1 VFKNPG
7 NKPAVMGVI
16 KKIQYDCR
24 HATYLIEKRQHTLLT
39 IRERMQLV
47 IHLSGCSVCRLFQR
61 QSRWI
66 NRMLRMLFH
75 STLGQE
81 SILSEDFKRQLQQKI
96 DERLK

>member
-1 VFKNPG
+1 
-7 NKPAVMGVI
+7 MGVI

-24 HATYLIEKRQHTLLT
+24 HATLLIEKRQHTSLT
-39 IRERMQLV
+39 IKERVQLA

-66 NRMLRMLFH
+66 NRMLRSLFH
-75 STLGQE
+75 SAQDRE
-81 SILSEDFKRQLQQKI
+81 SRLSDEFKQHLQQRI

>member
-1 VFKNPG
+1 
-7 NKPAVMGVI
+7 MGVI

-24 HATYLIEKRQHTLLT
+24 HATYLIEKRQHALLT
-39 IRERMQLV
+39 IKERIQLV

-66 NRMLRMLFH
+66 NRMLRTLFH
-75 STLGQE
+75 SPQGQE
-81 SILSEDFKRQLQQKI
+81 NRLSDEFKQQLQQKI